1 MYDDPYAD
9 DLTDPFQ
16 SPNNDFEEE
25 WYPDATPAHAR
36 AGAAPKAL
44 AGVLVALLIVGVAAG
59 GYWLVRRVVASPVDT
74 VRAFYDSLN
83 RRDFDAAAA
92 LIAPQAGVSA
102 EVFANAESVA
112 GLLMG
117 IVGDEILAEFDIEG
131 GDLLGDLL
139 DALDW
144 EFREMEYTA
153 VEQTGDRAIVR
164 VTGQLHVTLLGFEM
178 PVPWDLDH
186 TLVRRDGQWYLALDF

>member
-16 SPNNDFEEE
+16 SPNNDFGEE
-25 WYPDATPAHAR
+25 WYPDVAPAHAR
-36 AGAAPKAL
+36 ALTAPKAL
-44 AGVLVALLIVGVAAG
+44 AGVLAALLVVGAVAG

-92 LIAPQAGVSA
+92 LIDPQAGVSA
-102 EVFANAESVA
+102 GVFANAESVV
-112 GLLMG
+112 GLLME

-139 DALDW
+139 DTLEW
-144 EFREMEYTA
+144 EFRDMEYTA
-153 VEQTGDRAIVR
+153 VEQTGDQAVVRA
-164 VTGQLHVTLLGFEM
+164 TGQLYVTLLGFEM
-178 PVPWDLDH
+178 PVPWDVPH
-186 TLVRRDGQWYLALDF
+186 TLVRRDGQWYIALDF